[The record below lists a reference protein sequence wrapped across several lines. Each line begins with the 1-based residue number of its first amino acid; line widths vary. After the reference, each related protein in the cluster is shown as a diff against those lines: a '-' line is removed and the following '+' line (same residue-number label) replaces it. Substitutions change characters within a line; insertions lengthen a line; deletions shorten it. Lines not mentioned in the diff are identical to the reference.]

1 MDSILL
7 HFLISRLIITYD
19 NNKGRKERKAL
30 KKLKTI
36 ALLVASCLLLTGCG
50 CQKKETY
57 TVSFDTAGGS
67 TVSSIEVEEGQT
79 ATKPADPTR
88 NGYTFEGWYN
98 GDTEYTF
105 TQKVTANTTL
115 TAKWK
120 AVDENSTTTPDTKP
134 SNDEPAVKPTDNTP
148 SLTLSRTK
156 DIALTVGGSYTVK
169 ATTKNVT
176 GSVEWT
182 SSNESVATV
191 KNGKITAAGIG
202 SATITASV
210 NGISKTVKVTV
221 KAKSETV
228 SYTVTFNSNGGSAV
242 AAKTVKSGEK
252 VSAPTAPTK
261 DGVTFGGW
269 YSDAAL
275 TKAYSFSSAV
285 KSNITLYAKWTTN
298 SYTFVNKGKPEGKID
313 QIVGIQVL
321 DASGKDITST
331 VQELDDKN
339 GNYLGE
345 YYSDSKLVEVNANEV
360 SKIAKV
366 VIGGKTYDI
375 KAK

>member
-1 MDSILL
+1 M
-7 HFLISRLIITYD
+7 
-19 NNKGRKERKAL
+19 